1 MAAVRKPS
9 SSPVSAAFT
18 RGLDFV
24 SDPLLPRRC
33 IYCGTVVDGDGAL
46 CASCKPEIRFLSRPH
61 CQACG
66 FPFEFDHAADARCAA
81 CYRDPPLY
89 ERARAVFRYDDASR
103 QALLAFKH
111 ADRTDVAPDF
121 AGMMAQAGSEL
132 LTGADLI
139 VLVPLHRRRLISR
152 RYNQSA
158 LLALALAKITSVAA
172 VPACTKVLLRGG
184 ACAVD
189 ALTLARVVRPASK

>member
-9 SSPVSAAFT
+9 SSPVSAAFM

-139 VLVPLHRRRLISR
+139 VPVPLHRRRLISR

-172 VPACTKVLLRGG
+172 VPACIDPGPCCQT
-184 ACAVD
+184 
-189 ALTLARVVRPASK
+189 SE